1 MPTDELQER
10 FLKHLPRIEA
20 HAKFAFRHVG
30 CPHARD
36 DLEAETVALA
46 WREFLRLVERGRTPE
61 SFITTLAMRCAQA
74 ARSGRRVAGGFKKR
88 EAMPQR
94 GVMRRTPTRIPLMDA
109 EHMEMRYLT
118 EALRQDTRTPVPRLI
133 AFKMDFLAWRVLLS
147 EKKRA
152 MLDALAAGGKTCEV
166 AEVFGVCPARVSQM
180 RRELA
185 DGWREFRV
193 V

>member
-1 MPTDELQER
+1 MPAHDLHER

-36 DLEAETVALA
+36 DLEAETIALA
-46 WREFLRLVERGRTPE
+46 WREFLRLVERGRAPE
-61 SFITTLAMRCAQA
+61 SFITTLVMRCAQA

-88 EAMPQR
+88 EAMPQP
-94 GVMRRTPTRIPLMDA
+94 GTSRRALVRIPFADA
-109 EHMEMRYLT
+109 ENKELGWLSD
-118 EALRQDTRTPVPRLI
+118 ALREDARTPVPRRV
-133 AFKMDFLAWRVLLS
+133 AFVMDFKAWRAALTA
-147 EKKRA
+147 KRRA

-166 AEVFGVCPARVSQM
+166 AQAFGVCPARVSQM

-185 DGWREFRV
+185 AGWRAFRTG
-193 V
+193 